1 MPPTHTHTSLLCRK
15 QHSLF
20 NYSWNGQLMPPH
32 KTSRAHICSAFN
44 QCVSPQIALPAAP
57 FSLVPFSRSL
67 SIVIPI
73 HSTPFPFAIPF
84 PIHIII
90 LIIIIIIVIHITSRG
105 HRLHEQASLPCT
117 SHPLN
122 THTHTHTHIIESII
136 HHASRNWS
144 DLSALF
150 RLKIKRLVRS
160 SRAVETIEAH
170 QRQTMACFA
179 FSALRVYLSVHS
191 GQSTPTPF
199 ATTITA
205 TTPWPWPRGQYPHDY
220 FTFISR
226 SLSL

>member
-1 MPPTHTHTSLLCRK
+1 MCFPPPPNRTSRCPILPR
-15 QHSLF
+15 SLF
-20 NYSWNGQLMPPH
+20 S
-32 KTSRAHICSAFN
+32 
-44 QCVSPQIALPAAP
+44 
-57 FSLVPFSRSL
+57 FSLNCNTNSQHP
-67 SIVIPI
+67 IPI
-73 HSTPFPFAIPF
+73 SN

-122 THTHTHTHIIESII
+122 THTHTHIIESII

-160 SRAVETIEAH
+160 SRALETIEAH